1 MFFPSTLRRKISPR
15 GCSSKQRTV
24 SAVATESVFG
34 RHRRVLSTMKGDQLM
49 VMPAN
54 NSSSIVHYWAGKY
67 PGCVGWLVGPSAM
80 VKTKLRPWMP
90 FALDNDAF
98 ASWTTGRPWD
108 ETSWYRMLEAVRASG
123 LSPRW
128 VLVPD
133 VVSNRAATLDKWA
146 AFAPVAKQF
155 GWPLAMAVQDGMTP
169 QDVPSGADV
178 IFVGGTTDWKWSSL
192 AMWAKSNR
200 RIHVGRVNE
209 VKKLAVCE
217 AFGVESVDGTG
228 WMRGTSEGRQ
238 AKDLASWLA
247 GEYSQSVKDDWVSEY
262 IDSLL

>member
-1 MFFPSTLRRKISPR
+1 
-15 GCSSKQRTV
+15 
-24 SAVATESVFG
+24 
-34 RHRRVLSTMKGDQLM
+34 M

-80 VKTKLRPWMP
+80 SKTKLRPWMP

-108 ETSWYRMLEAVRASG
+108 ERAWSGMLQTVLTSG
-123 LSPRW
+123 LSPQW

-133 VVSNRAATLDKWA
+133 VVSDRDATLKKWQT
-146 AFAPVAKQF
+146 FAPIAKQF

-169 QDVPSGADV
+169 RDVPEEADV
-178 IFVGGTTDWKWSSL
+178 IFVGGTTEWKWSSL
-192 AMWAKSNR
+192 PMWAASKR
-200 RIHVGRVNE
+200 RLHVGRVNE

-217 AFGVESVDGTG
+217 YFGVASVDGTG
-228 WMRGTSEGRQ
+228 WMRGTADGRQ
-238 AKDLASWLA
+238 AKDLASWLDGKYGQA
-247 GEYSQSVKDDWVSEY
+247 VKDEWVSNY